1 MLSEAAMTQLRLD
14 REFQR
19 EHLAALEAEREKT
32 SSSYHRDMLGFRIRT
47 LTQHLHDFD
56 AVLDSQASSRIA
68 ENGTQDEAKRT
79 NPSRRIRA
87 GLPASPGHAH
97 QS

>member
-1 MLSEAAMTQLRLD
+1 MSLESAMTKLELD
-14 REFQR
+14 RQIQR
-19 EHLAALEAEREKT
+19 DRLAALEAEREKT
-32 SSSYHRDMLGFRIRT
+32 SSSYQRDMLGFRIRA
-47 LTQHLHDFD
+47 LSQHLHDFD